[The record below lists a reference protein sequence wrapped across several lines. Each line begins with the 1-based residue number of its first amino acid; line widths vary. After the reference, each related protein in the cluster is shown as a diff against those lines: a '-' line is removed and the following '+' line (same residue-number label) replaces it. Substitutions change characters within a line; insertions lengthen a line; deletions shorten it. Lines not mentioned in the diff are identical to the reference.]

1 MPKSTTKGSRTRY
14 SAVGRRRARVAKDA
28 NLLVRFDR
36 VDKVLVQRAAHLR
49 GLTLSDYVRSK
60 ILPLARQDIEE
71 AGFGVL
77 RLPKEDQVAFWRA
90 LQHPPAPTKTQRALG
105 RLVRS
110 VI

>member
-1 MPKSTTKGSRTRY
+1 
-14 SAVGRRRARVAKDA
+14 VVKDA

-36 VDKVLVQRAAHLR
+36 VDKVLLQRAAQLR

-77 RLPKEDQVAFWRA
+77 RLPKGDQIAFWRA
-90 LQHPPAPTKTQRALG
+90 LQHPPAPSKAQKALG

-110 VI
+110 VM